1 MAAQHARLG
10 QIGSRAVKHWVALI
24 ACVAGLTLAWFSR
37 LTFAADWPAGYR
49 YVPAAYDVMNRNLIL
64 FPLGGRSETK
74 ALLPQVLGGYAL
86 SPDGR
91 AIYSTAGGIH
101 DLTGLNVTPGLFRI
115 ELSSMHVSYVPGSGD
130 FRFLSSMAISP
141 RQEEAVIAGK
151 YWNRGKVVCGVFS
164 LDLLDRKVRQILDT
178 DDCDDALAWTDIS
191 VSPDLKYAVA
201 IHGHSLELID
211 LTNGGLRKLGDG
223 FMKAAWSP
231 DGKSIAAAKYS
242 LLQANIVLF
251 DGKTFAARRTLAS
264 SMVLRVLWSPDS
276 RFLLA
281 RRSVAGCGPDA
292 FTYEAFEAET
302 GKGSLVQSS
311 KCKVWNTNDV
321 GWVDRAIEAS
331 R

>member
-1 MAAQHARLG
+1 MRFLLVLVAIASVWAQDRTPDGATH
-10 QIGSRAVKHWVALI
+10 
-24 ACVAGLTLAWFSR
+24 
-37 LTFAADWPAGYR
+37 ADWPAGYR
-49 YVPAAYDVMNRNLIL
+49 YVPAAYDVTDRNLIV
-64 FPLGGRSETK
+64 FPLDGRRETK
-74 ALLPQVLGGYAL
+74 VLLPRALGGYAL

-91 AIYSTAGGIH
+91 AIYGTAGGIH
-101 DLTGLNVTPGLFRI
+101 DLTGLNVAPGIFRI
-115 ELSSMHVSYVPGSGD
+115 ELTSMRVSDVPASGD
-130 FRFLSSMAISP
+130 FRFLSSLAISS

-151 YWNRGKVVCGVFS
+151 YWNGGRVVCGVFT
-164 LDLLDRKVRQILDT
+164 LDLLERKVRQIIDNG
-178 DDCDDALAWTDIS
+178 DCDDALAWTDIS
-191 VSPDLKYAVA
+191 VSPDLQYAVA
-201 IHGHSLELID
+201 IRDHSLELID

-264 SMVLRVLWSPDS
+264 SMVLTVLWSPDS

-292 FTYEAFEAET
+292 FTYEVFEAET
-302 GKGSLVQSS
+302 GKVSLVQSS
-311 KCKVWNTNDV
+311 KCKVWNNNDV
-321 GWVDRAIEAS
+321 GWLDRAIEAS